1 MSFKDMRTMKAELFF
16 LFLIQYLLGTNFRTR
31 HNNSH
36 EREGGCVTDPRKQK
50 SSGSNTTSIFGS
62 QLTNTEST
70 KTQQQQQ
77 QKPVVDSMRYS
88 QENQKNESMDNS
100 EHYSQHKM
108 FQFCLKC
115 NVTLLSL
122 FQYSYLGEGQ
132 KEQQKSQCGKTLQSL
147 IYGKA
152 KSTQVNMYVCFYFF
166 NEQTVRYLKVHFDL
180 INMSK
185 STLYF

>member
-1 MSFKDMRTMKAELFF
+1 MSFKDMRTMKAD
-16 LFLIQYLLGTNFRTR
+16 LFLLCLDTIFVRNQLQNQTR
-31 HNNSH
+31 YNNSQ
-36 EREGGCVTDPRKQK
+36 EREGGCVPDPRKQK
-50 SSGSNTTSIFGS
+50 NSGSKTVSIFGS

-70 KTQQQQQ
+70 KTQQQQ
-77 QKPVVDSMRYS
+77 KPLVHSMHYS

-122 FQYSYLGEGQ
+122 FQSSYLGEGR
-132 KEQQKSQCGKTLQSL
+132 KEQQKVQCGKTFQLL

-152 KSTQVNMYVCFYFF
+152 KST
-166 NEQTVRYLKVHFDL
+166 
-180 INMSK
+180 
-185 STLYF
+185 

>member
-1 MSFKDMRTMKAELFF
+1 MSFKDMRTMKAELF
-16 LFLIQYLLGTNFRTR
+16 LLCFDTILVRNQFQNQTR
-31 HNNSH
+31 YDNSQ
-36 EREGGCVTDPRKQK
+36 EREGGFVTDPRKQK
-50 SSGSNTTSIFGS
+50 SSGSNTVSIFGS

-77 QKPVVDSMRYS
+77 KPVVDSMCYS

-108 FQFCLKC
+108 FQFYLKY

-122 FQYSYLGEGQ
+122 FQSSYLGEGQ
-132 KEQQKSQCGKTLQSL
+132 KEQQKSQCGNTLQSL

-152 KSTQVNMYVCFYFF
+152 KSTQVHVCFYFF
-166 NEQTVRYLKVHFDL
+166 NEQTVRYLKVHLDL
-180 INMSK
+180 INV
-185 STLYF
+185 